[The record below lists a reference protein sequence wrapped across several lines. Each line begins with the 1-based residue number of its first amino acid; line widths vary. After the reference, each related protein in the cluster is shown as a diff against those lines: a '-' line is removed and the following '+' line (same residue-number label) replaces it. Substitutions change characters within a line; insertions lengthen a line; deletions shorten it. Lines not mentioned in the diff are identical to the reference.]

1 MPMDEHN
8 VEKYAR
14 VICLRKE
21 GARSSFAKGTRA
33 ITSQERLESN
43 LEGWKDFEDRTE
55 IILW

>member
-1 MPMDEHN
+1 MDEHN